1 MSTYIIR
8 VSLSD
13 RANRERGRGRGKE
26 RGEKKKIFAGRKT
39 ELVIHSKTMHYN
51 EVRSAGG
58 SSEPGRKWRTPAK
71 TRAQS

>member
-13 RANRERGRGRGKE
+13 RAKRERGRGKE
-26 RGEKKKIFAGRKT
+26 RGGRKKILAGRKT

-71 TRAQS
+71 TQAQS